1 MFSIIIVMTFIIS
14 AIAFKSI
21 PVKRVIKNIEWTY
34 ELPDW
39 TERIFKENRSS
50 KENYSRKFKI
60 NESNF
65 KVSIKDKK

>member
-1 MFSIIIVMTFIIS
+1 MTFIIS

-21 PVKRVIKNIEWTY
+21 PVKRIIKNIEWTY

>member
-1 MFSIIIVMTFIIS
+1 MTFIIS

>member
-50 KENYSRKFKI
+50 KGNYSRKFKI